1 MNLVHTRP
9 KKQEQNNPDDKAHSP
24 ENKLPVDYSDQH
36 KYEKQRNPRY
46 GGAIPNYLYPRQT
59 CLQKREEQTPDEHH
73 NNLYTQT
80 DKTHYHHKK
89 ELSQHA
95 ATYHSP
101 QLPEQSMW
109 K

>member
-1 MNLVHTRP
+1 MRVFN
-9 KKQEQNNPDDKAHSP
+9 KKLNRLLAIMLASVMGATSLPATQVSADTPSSEYDISNDAASDDI
-24 ENKLPVDYSDQH
+24 SDS
-36 KYEKQRNPRY
+36 K
-46 GGAIPNYLYPRQT
+46 I
-59 CLQKREEQTPDEHH
+59 PDEHH

-101 QLPEQSMW
+101 QLPEQAMW